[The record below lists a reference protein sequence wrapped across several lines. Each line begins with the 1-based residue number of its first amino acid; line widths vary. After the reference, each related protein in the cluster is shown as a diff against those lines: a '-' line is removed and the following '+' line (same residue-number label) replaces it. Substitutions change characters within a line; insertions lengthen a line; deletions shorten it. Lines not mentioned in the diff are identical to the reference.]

1 MPTFKFFLIVI
12 LLGILGCSQL
22 IDFNYGIKQINA
34 IDARYN
40 ASIERYPKNIDDIR
54 QMLKDLSG
62 LKSLQLSYGQ
72 EQFNYLIDYK
82 ILNLEAEKL
91 YIESQKFGSSGTTK
105 NGFGCKSRPLITES
119 AHLRNQSALKGFE
132 AVSLLR
138 EFVAKYPKESNSAG
152 LSEKNALF
160 LNATFYLVAKEAK
173 SDNSIINRF
182 CPKNVTLGLYQEE
195 FRKKTNLSKELINN
209 LTYEQAVVIWKERR
223 DISG

>member
-1 MPTFKFFLIVI
+1 MSTFKFFLIVI
-12 LLGILGCSQL
+12 LLLVLGCGKPM
-22 IDFNYGIKQINA
+22 DFDYGIKQINA
-34 IDARYN
+34 IDSRYN
-40 ASIERYPKNIDDIR
+40 ASIEKYPKNIEDIG
-54 QMLKDLSG
+54 QMLKDFSG

-72 EQFNYLIDYK
+72 EQLNYIIDYK
-82 ILNLEAEKL
+82 ILNLEAERL
-91 YIESQKFGSSGTTK
+91 YIESQKFGGSGTTK
-105 NGFGCKSRPLITES
+105 NGFGCKSRPLVTES

-173 SDNSIINRF
+173 SDSSIINRF

-209 LTYEQAVVIWKERR
+209 LTYDEAVIIWKKNH
-223 DISG
+223 GVT